1 MPKLSLFGVTDFCT
15 APEMRLATAVDFELM
30 DRACSQGDVAAL
42 RDRGDSRV
50 SGEMTT
56 KQ

>member
-30 DRACSQGDVAAL
+30 DRACSQGDVALL